1 MTFTQ
6 LKEWPKWPTL
16 FKLSSRF
23 DPTWHLSRGHKI
35 ENGEIRLGTESIRQT
50 GWDNY
55 NQWMESTAQYKK
67 CQNKMH
73 KSQMDIKSNQTN
85 RLGYNQWMESN
96 AQYKKCQS
104 KMHKSQMDIK
114 SNQTPVKAKIEL
126 GNEVLIGLVLIGF
139 SGIRCWQNPG
149 KTYVEL
155 GVEGRGPRKFWILT
169 LLDGLKCLFQRRV

>member
-73 KSQMDIKSNQTN
+73 KSQMDIKSNQT
-85 RLGYNQWMESN
+85 
-96 AQYKKCQS
+96 
-104 KMHKSQMDIK
+104 
-114 SNQTPVKAKIEL
+114 PVKAKIEL